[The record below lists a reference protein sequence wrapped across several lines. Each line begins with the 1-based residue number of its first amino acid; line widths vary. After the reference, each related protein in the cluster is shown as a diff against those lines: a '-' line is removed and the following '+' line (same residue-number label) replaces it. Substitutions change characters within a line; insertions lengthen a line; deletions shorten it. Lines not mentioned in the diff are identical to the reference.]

1 MLPLYIV
8 MRGINMQIKN
18 ARTDMASELH
28 SRLENKDIEGV
39 TFTERKVEGFNVT
52 EVNVTNKEGSAA
64 LCKPV
69 GKYLTLELDSF
80 LKRQENSF
88 NIAANLISELLKGFL
103 DISNSKN
110 FLMACIGNPAVT
122 PDAIGPSTADSI
134 IITRHLKQ
142 SMPDA
147 FSGFSSVSLIRTGV
161 LGTSGVESAAQIK
174 AIVSEVRPD
183 CVIAVD
189 ALASADLNRLCRN
202 IQICD
207 SGISPGSGVGNNRA
221 ALNKEYLGVPVIA
234 VGVPTV
240 IDASAFSDDE
250 AAKGLF
256 VTPRNIDE
264 EVRSISK
271 LAAYGIN
278 LALHNGISVTDIEM
292 LIE

>member
-1 MLPLYIV
+1 
-8 MRGINMQIKN
+8 MQRKY
-18 ARTDMASELH
+18 ARSDLASELR
-28 SRLENKDIEGV
+28 SRLADSEIDGIVFREAQ
-39 TFTERKVEGFNVT
+39 REGFNIT
-52 EVNVTNKEGSAA
+52 EVDITNENGSDV
-64 LCKPV
+64 LCKPI

-80 LKRQENSF
+80 LNRRENSF
-88 NIAANLISELLKGFL
+88 NIAANLISELLNNFPSVS
-103 DISNSKN
+103 DTSNY
-110 FLMACIGNPAVT
+110 LIACIGNPLVT
-122 PDAIGPSTADSI
+122 PDSVGPATADSI
-134 IITRHLKQ
+134 LITRHLKQ
-142 SMPDA
+142 SLPQE

-174 AIVSEVRPD
+174 AIVSEVKPD

-189 ALASADLNRLCRN
+189 ALASGDLHRLCRN

-207 SGISPGSGVGNNRA
+207 SGISPGSGVGNDRA
-221 ALNKEYLGVPVIA
+221 ALNEAYLGVPVIA

-240 IDASAFSDDE
+240 IDASAFTDDE

-271 LAAYGIN
+271 LTAYGIN
-278 LALHNGISVTDIEM
+278 LALHKGITLSDIEM

>member
-1 MLPLYIV
+1 
-8 MRGINMQIKN
+8 MQNKY
-18 ARTDMASELH
+18 ARTDLASELR
-28 SRLENKDIEGV
+28 SRLGDTDIDGV
-39 TFTERKVEGFNVT
+39 SFKESETEGFCVT
-52 EVNVTNKEGSAA
+52 EVDITNDNGSSV
-64 LCKPV
+64 LCKPI

-80 LKRQENSF
+80 LNRRENSF
-88 NIAANLISELLKGFL
+88 NIAANLIGELLKHFPAVAN
-103 DISNSKN
+103 SNSY
-110 FLMACIGNPAVT
+110 LIACIGNPLVT
-122 PDAIGPSTADSI
+122 PDSVGPATADSI
-134 IITRHLKQ
+134 LITRHLKQ
-142 SMPDA
+142 NMPQE

-189 ALASADLNRLCRN
+189 ALASGDLRRLCRN

-207 SGISPGSGVGNNRA
+207 SGISPGSGVGNDRA

-240 IDASAFSDDE
+240 IDASAFTDDE

-271 LAAYGIN
+271 LTAYGIN
-278 LALHNGISVTDIEM
+278 LALHRDITISDIEM